1 MSIPGEDI
9 LQFRFL
15 KVELINQPWRK
26 FIDSNN
32 PVAAA
37 LLAKMGYNK
46 GEERELHFSYLRM
59 LLKLSQ
65 RMLQELAKQYVKE
78 SETIMEF
85 MPSWMRQG
93 YEKGLEEGMEKG
105 IAQGTLIERQ
115 HVARRLLSRGFSP
128 KEVADTLQIPIE
140 EINKIIY

>member
-1 MSIPGEDI
+1 IEFQNKRSEAHSRIR
-9 LQFRFL
+9 QFLACVVCFFAFRK
-15 KVELINQPWRK
+15 KVISYMATGVYQVRQ
-26 FIDSNN
+26 I
-32 PVAAA
+32 
-37 LLAKMGYNK
+37 
-46 GEERELHFSYLRM
+46 GEEPQGGNYGKRGIPHDEAF
-59 LLKLSQ
+59 K
-65 RMLQELAKQYVKE
+65 KE

-115 HVARRLLSRGFSP
+115 HVARRLLSKGFSP

-140 EINKIIY
+140 EINKIIN